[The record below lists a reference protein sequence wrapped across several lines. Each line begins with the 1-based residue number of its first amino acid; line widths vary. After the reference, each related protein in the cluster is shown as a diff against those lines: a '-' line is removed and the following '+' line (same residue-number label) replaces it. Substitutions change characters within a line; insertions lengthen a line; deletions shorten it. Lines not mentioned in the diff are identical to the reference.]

1 MMCASAGDP
10 CDAANN
16 TKDVKHPVI
25 LLVKEVVRYLE
36 VVCYRA

>member
-1 MMCASAGDP
+1 MQAPETLG
-10 CDAANN
+10 DAANN

-25 LLVKEVVRYLE
+25 LLVEEVVRYLE